1 MNNCCHFLYQFIFVS
16 LFVYFCLCCF
26 IVCLSALPFYKRAC
40 FFYVSKPRYL
50 LKRMFHFM
58 VRMLLLI
65 TCSLPCSFLQA
76 LRARQKEA
84 LVISSI
90 SDIIEQHVS

>member
-1 MNNCCHFLYQFIFVS
+1 MYHDQGIYLNE
-16 LFVYFCLCCF
+16 CF
-26 IVCLSALPFYKRAC
+26 TLWLEC
-40 FFYVSKPRYL
+40 
-50 LKRMFHFM
+50 
-58 VRMLLLI
+58 LLLI

-84 LVISSI
+84 VLISSI

>member
-1 MNNCCHFLYQFIFVS
+1 MYHGQGIYLNE
-16 LFVYFCLCCF
+16 CF
-26 IVCLSALPFYKRAC
+26 TLWLEC
-40 FFYVSKPRYL
+40 
-50 LKRMFHFM
+50 
-58 VRMLLLI
+58 LLLI